1 MFKLDKIY
9 DRLQRK
15 TNTTAFIPQIDG
27 LRFLAILLV
36 VLYHINGFVANKLP
50 FFLDKQAASFRLTYA
65 LFDDYGPGL
74 RGVFIFFVISG
85 FILALPFA
93 KHFWQQGKEIRLK
106 NYFMRRLT
114 RLEPPYIFNILVTS
128 VLLVFFARHEFAG
141 MFPNLSFRG
150 LLPSV
155 SSSLVYM
162 HNIIYPSALSVN
174 PVAWSLEIEVQ
185 FYILVP
191 LLVLIL
197 KLQKIPRR
205 LILALAVFFFI
216 FFQHLFPIKAR
227 TLYSFIQYFLLGFL
241 LVDVY
246 LSGFRLKLNAIL
258 SALLGCGLLFSLLY
272 VNLYRSA
279 WEESVFAVLLFSFF
293 VLVLSNELWQKIF
306 RTRFLTAIGGMCYSI
321 YLWHDIILSG
331 AGNRTVLFVFF
342 HSYPLALLWQMIILL
357 PIILLISAGFYV
369 FIERPCMDKD
379 WPVKLWRFVTRQKP
393 AAVIP
398 LQNQ

>member
-1 MFKLDKIY
+1 MFSLNKIY

-50 FFLDKQAASFRLTYA
+50 FVLDKHSASFRLTYA

-74 RGVFIFFVISG
+74 RGVLIFFVISG

-93 KHFWQQGKEIRLK
+93 KHFWQQGKEVKLK

-114 RLEPPYIFNILVTS
+114 RLEPPYIFNILVS
-128 VLLVFFARHEFAG
+128 AVLLVFFARHEFAG
-141 MFPNLSFRG
+141 MFSSLTFRG
-150 LLPSV
+150 LFPSV
-155 SSSLVYM
+155 ASSLVYM
-162 HNIIYPSALSVN
+162 HNIIFPNNLSIN

-191 LLVLIL
+191 LLVLVL
-197 KLQKIPRR
+197 KAPKFYRR
-205 LILALAVFFFI
+205 IALVAAVFFFI
-216 FFQHLFPIKAR
+216 FFQHLFPLKMR

-246 LSGFRLKLNAIL
+246 LSGFKLKLNTVL
-258 SALLGCGLLFSLLY
+258 SGLLGGGLLFGTLY

-279 WEESVFAVLLFSFF
+279 WEESLFAVLLFSFF
-293 VLVLSNELWQKIF
+293 ALVLSNELWQKIF

-331 AGNRTVLFVFF
+331 AGNKTVMYNFS
-342 HSYPLALLWQMIILL
+342 HAYPLALLGQLIILL
-357 PIILLISAGFYV
+357 PIILIISTFFYL
-369 FIERPCMDKD
+369 FIEQPCMDRN
-379 WPVKLWRFVTRQKP
+379 WPLKLWDFIKVKFGFS
-393 AAVIP
+393 
-398 LQNQ
+398 N